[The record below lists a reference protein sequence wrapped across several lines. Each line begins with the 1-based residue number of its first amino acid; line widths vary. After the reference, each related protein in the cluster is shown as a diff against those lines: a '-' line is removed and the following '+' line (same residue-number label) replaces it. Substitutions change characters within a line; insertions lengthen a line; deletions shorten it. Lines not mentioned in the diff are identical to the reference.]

1 MIFFNVILNY
11 LKKINYQ
18 SMLSMHRLCLC
29 ESGIRGR
36 SRARITRRA
45 IAVVPSGLGAR
56 SLVARHFSPAA
67 AEAAEQGL
75 AEVVVVEAVEDGVDH
90 GRHVG
95 EGVGEQLEEE
105 HGRRDC
111 VDVEYHAE
119 EEEEVGGQ
127 PAEDEVECDEGD
139 ELGHLFGL
147 VVVAPLLLVQLALD
161 REHVGG
167 ALAARRRRLFAC
179 SFEGFLCL
187 AGYVQHGELL

>member
-1 MIFFNVILNY
+1 MGKFSKFDTSTHNFKLNERICVLNLIIIF
-11 LKKINYQ
+11 
-18 SMLSMHRLCLC
+18 
-29 ESGIRGR
+29 ES
-36 SRARITRRA
+36 
-45 IAVVPSGLGAR
+45 PSI
-56 SLVARHFSPAA
+56 VA
-67 AEAAEQGL
+67 G
-75 AEVVVVEAVEDGVDH
+75 VVVVEAVEDGVDH

-127 PAEDEVECDEGD
+127 PAEDEVECDECD